1 MEGVPR
7 EAEEPREGGH
17 DRARRQV
24 HPPERFVHQPHR
36 GVPPCGRPRPRAR
49 EPQVGGVA
57 RHREARD
64 EGARG
69 IGRHPRAGRVRGSRD
84 RGEDRR
90 HPIRGGER
98 PRAELD
104 DREALRVHE
113 DLRAA
118 PTSLRNQPHVHR
130 QTRGCRIAVCGSF
143 RRRPAHGGPRAQG
156 PSLLRRVSIPSGVAI
171 PSAAAFANP
180 LGPRSRRRV
189 LSPQPL
195 NRPWASSCFVSTF
208 SYDQLLTRAKKALPA
223 ALSSGERFQV
233 PAPDVVIEGKTT
245 ILRNFED
252 IVGAIRRDPDM
263 VLTYLLRELGT
274 AGAMEGRRVVF
285 KSKVT
290 AQQLEERI
298 KSYVDAYVL
307 CQECGRPDTRLVK
320 EDRIAML
327 ECDACGARRPVKA
340 VKKAAKVEEAPLVE
354 GKVYELMIQDIGKK
368 GDGIAKLDKYVIYV
382 PGTAKGAIVK
392 VFIEKIAGTVAFG
405 RVTRE

>member
-49 EPQVGGVA
+49 EPQVGGVT

-69 IGRHPRAGRVRGSRD
+69 IGRHPRAGRVRGSGD

-90 HPIRGGER
+90 YQIRGGEGHPVPGR
-98 PRAELD
+98 LPGVPARD
-104 DREALRVHE
+104 GRLR
-113 DLRAA
+113 
-118 PTSLRNQPHVHR
+118 S
-130 QTRGCRIAVCGSF
+130 
-143 RRRPAHGGPRAQG
+143 GGPSPQG
-156 PSLLRRVSIPSGVAI
+156 PALLRRVSIPSGVAI

-233 PAPDVVIEGKTT
+233 PAPDVVIE
-245 ILRNFED
+245 
-252 IVGAIRRDPDM
+252 
-263 VLTYLLRELGT
+263 
-274 AGAMEGRRVVF
+274 
-285 KSKVT
+285 SKVT

-340 VKKAAKVEEAPLVE
+340 VKK
-354 GKVYELMIQDIGKK
+354 
-368 GDGIAKLDKYVIYV
+368 
-382 PGTAKGAIVK
+382 GAIVK

>member
-1 MEGVPR
+1 MSFGY
-7 EAEEPREGGH
+7 EE
-17 DRARRQV
+17 
-24 HPPERFVHQPHR
+24 
-36 GVPPCGRPRPRAR
+36 
-49 EPQVGGVA
+49 
-57 RHREARD
+57 
-64 EGARG
+64 
-69 IGRHPRAGRVRGSRD
+69 
-84 RGEDRR
+84 
-90 HPIRGGER
+90 
-98 PRAELD
+98 
-104 DREALRVHE
+104 
-113 DLRAA
+113 
-118 PTSLRNQPHVHR
+118 
-130 QTRGCRIAVCGSF
+130 
-143 RRRPAHGGPRAQG
+143 
-156 PSLLRRVSIPSGVAI
+156 LLS
-171 PSAAAFANP
+171 
-180 LGPRSRRRV
+180 
-189 LSPQPL
+189 
-195 NRPWASSCFVSTF
+195 
-208 SYDQLLTRAKKALPA
+208 RAKKALPA

-233 PAPDVVIEGKTT
+233 PSPDVVIEGKTT

-252 IVGAIRRDPDM
+252 IVGAIRRDPNM

-290 AQQLEERI
+290 SQQIEDRV

-307 CQECGRPDTRLVK
+307 CQECGR
-320 EDRIAML
+320 EGRIAML